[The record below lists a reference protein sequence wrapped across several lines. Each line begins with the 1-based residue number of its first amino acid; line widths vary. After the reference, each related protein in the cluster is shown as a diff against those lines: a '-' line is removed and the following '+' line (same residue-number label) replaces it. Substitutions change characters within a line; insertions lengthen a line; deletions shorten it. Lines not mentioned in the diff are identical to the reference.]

1 MNEVIKAI
9 KERRSIRNFRP
20 DAVPEELISQIT
32 EAGTYAANGRGFQSA
47 VIVEVTEPKLRNEL
61 MEENRKIGGWQEG
74 FDPFYG
80 APAILIVLADK
91 SRPTYLYDGSLVMGE
106 LMLAAHS
113 LGLGSCWIHRAKEE
127 FESGWGKA
135 LLKRLGLTDS
145 YEGIGHC
152 ALGYIN
158 GSAPAPAPR
167 KEGRVFRIS

>member
-91 SRPTYLYDGSLVMGE
+91 SRPTYLYG
-106 LMLAAHS
+106 
-113 LGLGSCWIHRAKEE
+113 
-127 FESGWGKA
+127 
-135 LLKRLGLTDS
+135 
-145 YEGIGHC
+145 
-152 ALGYIN
+152 
-158 GSAPAPAPR
+158 
-167 KEGRVFRIS
+167 